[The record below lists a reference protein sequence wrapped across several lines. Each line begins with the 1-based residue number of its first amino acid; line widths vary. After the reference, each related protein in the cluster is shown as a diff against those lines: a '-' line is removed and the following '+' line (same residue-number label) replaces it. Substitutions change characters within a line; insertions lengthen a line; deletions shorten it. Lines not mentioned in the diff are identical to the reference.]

1 MDTKKKRLWIRISE
15 AEAKTFKAKSSG
27 YDSVSAMVRAAVS
40 QLDDRSLSDRMRQ
53 LDELT
58 AWYKSFDN
66 RLSWAGSNINQLAK
80 RANEAHAAGIIPAVF
95 FSEMLMPELI
105 KMAKEVSELK
115 AVLMDITKTAM
126 DSRR

>member
-1 MDTKKKRLWIRISE
+1 METRKKRLWIRISE

-66 RLSWAGSNINQLAK
+66 WKNSVKLTPLWSKKL
-80 RANEAHAAGIIPAVF
+80 P
-95 FSEMLMPELI
+95 P
-105 KMAKEVSELK
+105 
-115 AVLMDITKTAM
+115 
-126 DSRR
+126 